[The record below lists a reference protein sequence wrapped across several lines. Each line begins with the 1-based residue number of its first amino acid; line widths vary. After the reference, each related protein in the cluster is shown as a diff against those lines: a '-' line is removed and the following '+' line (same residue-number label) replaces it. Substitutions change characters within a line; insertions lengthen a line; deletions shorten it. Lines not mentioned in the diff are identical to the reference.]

1 MTATDR
7 LVEFTH
13 TGAPSPEALEHAGT
27 QLATFRG
34 AAEQGAEQPVV
45 RALRAVLGAPAEAR
59 QRAPWQAWLAACAA
73 ADAPVE
79 WVAVCATGSALAPEG
94 ESVAATAVGYQ
105 VAAATSAALGPA
117 HSAAG
122 WCVRATAGTI
132 GAAAAAGRLLGLDP
146 AALRAMFGICATQ
159 AAGISSASGTDAA
172 AVAIGKAAANAVE
185 AALLARQ
192 GFTSS
197 AQPLEGRRGMFA
209 LMSPEPDESA
219 FLAGLSAS
227 PVAGPVAD
235 LRAGRP

>member
-13 TGAPSPEALEHAGT
+13 TGAPSPEALEHAGA
-27 QLATFRG
+27 QLAAFRR

-45 RALRAVLGAPAEAR
+45 RALRAVLWAP
-59 QRAPWQAWLAACAA
+59 QRSPWQAWLTASAA

-79 WVAVCATGSALAPEG
+79 WVAVCAAASGLTPDG
-94 ESVAATAVGYQ
+94 ESVTATAVGYQ

-219 FLAGLSAS
+219 FLAGLSAG
-227 PVAGPVAD
+227 PVAG
-235 LRAGRP
+235 LRVGRP